1 MRAFAEWLSTTAPS
15 VAIQSRLWFIRLLQ
29 ATHLLTAGVASVSG
43 LMIALRVLGLQR
55 ADQPFAAVW
64 LRFAPWLVVSLA
76 VMVLTGIAQTLGDP
90 VREFTSFSYWLK
102 LALVLCCVGGTLL
115 LARAAWRA
123 PSAAPAAAFPFA
135 AKLTAAALIVF
146 WLSIV
151 LLGRIIAYDR
161 AIWGSLS
168 MRT

>member
-15 VAIQSRLWFIRLLQ
+15 VAIQSRFWFIRLLQ

-43 LMIALRVLGLQR
+43 LMIALRVVGLQR
-55 ADQPFAAVW
+55 ADQPYSAVW
-64 LRFAPWLVVSLA
+64 ARFAPWLAVSFSL
-76 VMVLTGIAQTLGDP
+76 MLLTGIAQTLGDP

-102 LALVLCCVGGTLL
+102 LVLVFCCTIGTLV
-115 LARAAWRA
+115 LARAARRS
-123 PSAAPAAAFPFA
+123 PPAADFSFA
-135 AKLTAAALIVF
+135 AKLNAAALIVF
-146 WLSIV
+146 WLCIV

>member
-15 VAIQSRLWFIRLLQ
+15 VAIQSRFWFIRLLQ
-29 ATHLLTAGVASVSG
+29 ATHLLTAGVASVSS
-43 LMIALRVLGLQR
+43 LMIALRALGVQR
-55 ADQPFAAVW
+55 TDESFAKVW
-64 LRFAPWLVVSLA
+64 ARFAPWLFASFS
-76 VMVLTGIAQTLGDP
+76 VMLLTGIAQTLGDP

-102 LALVLCCVGGTLL
+102 LVLVLCCAVGTLL
-115 LARAAWRA
+115 LARAAQRT
-123 PSAAPAAAFPFA
+123 PSAADFPFA
-135 AKLTAAALIVF
+135 TKLTAAALIVF

>member
-15 VAIQSRLWFIRLLQ
+15 VAIQSRFWFIRLLQ
-29 ATHLLTAGVASVSG
+29 ATHLLTAGVVAVSG
-43 LMIALRVLGLQR
+43 LMIALRVLGVQR
-55 ADQPFAAVW
+55 TDQSFTAVW
-64 LRFAPWLVVSLA
+64 ARFAPWLAVSSS
-76 VMVLTGIAQTLGDP
+76 VMILTGIAQTLGDP

-102 LALVLCCVGGTLL
+102 LALVLCCAAGTLL
-115 LARAAWRA
+115 LARPARRA
-123 PSAAPAAAFPFA
+123 PPAADFPFA
-135 AKLTAAALIVF
+135 TKLVAAALVVF
-146 WLSIV
+146 WLCIV

>member
-15 VAIQSRLWFIRLLQ
+15 VAIQSRFWFIRLLQ

-55 ADQPFAAVW
+55 ADQPYAAVW
-64 LRFAPWLVVSLA
+64 ARFAPWLAVSVT

-102 LALVLCCVGGTLL
+102 LALVLCCAAGTPL
-115 LARAAWRA
+115 LARAAWRT
-123 PSAAPAAAFPFA
+123 PSATDFPFA

-168 MRT
+168 IRT

>member
-15 VAIQSRLWFIRLLQ
+15 AAIQSRFWLIRLLQ

-55 ADQPFAAVW
+55 ADQPYAAVW
-64 LRFAPWLVVSLA
+64 ARFAPWLGVSASL
-76 VMVLTGIAQTLGDP
+76 MLLTGIAQTFGDP

-102 LALVLCCVGGTLL
+102 LLLVIGCAAGTLL
-115 LARAAWRA
+115 LARAAWRTPP
-123 PSAAPAAAFPFA
+123 PSDFKFT

-151 LLGRIIAYDR
+151 LLGRMIAYDR

>member
-15 VAIQSRLWFIRLLQ
+15 VAIQSRFWFIRLLQ

-43 LMIALRVLGLQR
+43 LMIALRVVGLQR
-55 ADQPFAAVW
+55 ADQPFASVW
-64 LRFAPWLVVSLA
+64 ARFAPWLIASFS
-76 VMVLTGIAQTLGDP
+76 VMLLTGIAQTLGDP

-102 LALVLCCVGGTLL
+102 LALALCCTVGTLL
-115 LARAAWRA
+115 LVRSARRT
-123 PSAAPAAAFPFA
+123 PPAADSSLA
-135 AKLTAAALIVF
+135 AKLMAAALIVF
-146 WLSIV
+146 WISIV

-168 MRT
+168 MRA

>member
-15 VAIQSRLWFIRLLQ
+15 VAIQSRFWFIRLLQ
-29 ATHLLTAGVASVSG
+29 ATHLLTAGVVSVSG

-64 LRFAPWLVVSLA
+64 ARFAPWLAASMA

-102 LALVLCCVGGTLL
+102 LTVVLCCAAGTLL
-115 LARAAWRA
+115 LARAACRE
-123 PSAAPAAAFPFA
+123 PPAAESPFA
-135 AKLTAAALIVF
+135 AKLMAAALIVL
-146 WLSIV
+146 WLSV
-151 LLGRIIAYDR
+151 AMLGRIIAYDR

>member
-15 VAIQSRLWFIRLLQ
+15 VAIQSRFWFIRLLQ
-29 ATHLLTAGVASVSG
+29 ATHLLTAGVAAVSG

-55 ADQPFAAVW
+55 ADQPYAAVW
-64 LRFAPWLVVSLA
+64 ARFSPWLAASLA
-76 VMVLTGIAQTLGDP
+76 VMVVTGIAQTLGDP

-102 LALVLCCVGGTLL
+102 LALVLGCVIGMLL
-115 LARAAWRA
+115 LARTAWRT
-123 PSAAPAAAFPFA
+123 PPAAEFPFA
-135 AKLTAAALIVF
+135 AKLTATVLIVF
-146 WLSIV
+146 WLCIV

>member
-15 VAIQSRLWFIRLLQ
+15 VAIQSRFWFIRLLQ
-29 ATHLLTAGVASVSG
+29 ATHLLTAGVAAVSG

-55 ADQPFAAVW
+55 ADQPYAAVW
-64 LRFAPWLVVSLA
+64 ARFAPWLAVSLA
-76 VMVLTGIAQTLGDP
+76 VMVVTGIAQTLGDP

-102 LALVLCCVGGTLL
+102 LALVLGCAVGTLV
-115 LARAAWRA
+115 LARAALRT
-123 PSAAPAAAFPFA
+123 SPAAEFPFSV
-135 AKLTAAALIVF
+135 KLTAAALIVF

>member
-15 VAIQSRLWFIRLLQ
+15 VAIQSRFWFIRLLQ

-64 LRFAPWLVVSLA
+64 ARFAPWLVVSFSL
-76 VMVLTGIAQTLGDP
+76 MLLTGIAQTLGDP

-102 LALVLCCVGGTLL
+102 LALVLCCAAGTLL
-115 LARAAWRA
+115 LPRAAWRS
-123 PSAAPAAAFPFA
+123 PPAADFSLA
-135 AKLTAAALIVF
+135 AKLNAAALIVL
-146 WLSIV
+146 WLCIV

>member
-1 MRAFAEWLSTTAPS
+1 VRAFAEWLSTTAPS
-15 VAIQSRLWFIRLLQ
+15 VAIQSRFWFIRLLQ

-55 ADQPFAAVW
+55 ADQPYAAVW
-64 LRFAPWLVVSLA
+64 ARFAPWLAVSFSL
-76 VMVLTGIAQTLGDP
+76 MLLTGIAQTLGDP

-102 LALVLCCVGGTLL
+102 LALVFCCAIGTLV
-115 LARAAWRA
+115 LARAAWRS
-123 PSAAPAAAFPFA
+123 PPAADFSFA
-135 AKLTAAALIVF
+135 AKLNAAALIVF
-146 WLSIV
+146 WLCIV

>member
-1 MRAFAEWLSTTAPS
+1 
-15 VAIQSRLWFIRLLQ
+15 
-29 ATHLLTAGVASVSG
+29 
-43 LMIALRVLGLQR
+43 MIALRVLGLQR
-55 ADQPFAAVW
+55 ADQPFDVVW
-64 LRFAPWLVVSLA
+64 KRFAPWLAATFA

-102 LALVLCCVGGTLL
+102 LALVLYCAVGTLL
-115 LARAAWRA
+115 LARPARHAPLAAEF
-123 PSAAPAAAFPFA
+123 SFA
-135 AKLTAAALIVF
+135 TKLTATGLIVF
-146 WLSIV
+146 WFCVV

>member
-15 VAIQSRLWFIRLLQ
+15 AAIQSRFWFIRLLQ
-29 ATHLLTAGVASVSG
+29 ATHLITAGVVAVSG
-43 LMIALRVLGLQR
+43 LMIALRALGLQR
-55 ADQPFAAVW
+55 ADQPFDAVW
-64 LRFAPWLVVSLA
+64 TRFAQWLAASLA
-76 VMVLTGIAQTLGDP
+76 IMLFTGIAQTLGDP

-102 LALVLCCVGGTLL
+102 VALVLCCAAGTLL
-115 LARAAWRA
+115 LARRARRA
-123 PSAAPAAAFPFA
+123 PPPADFPFA
-135 AKLTAAALIVF
+135 TKLMAAGLIAF
-146 WLSIV
+146 WLCIV

>member
-1 MRAFAEWLSTTAPS
+1 VRAFAEWLSTTAPS
-15 VAIQSRLWFIRLLQ
+15 VAIQSRFWFIRLLQ
-29 ATHLLTAGVASVSG
+29 ATHLITAGVVAVSG
-43 LMIALRVLGLQR
+43 LMIALRVLGRQR
-55 ADQPFAAVW
+55 ADQLFDAVW
-64 LRFAPWLVVSLA
+64 ARFAPWLAASLSL
-76 VMVLTGIAQTLGDP
+76 MVLTGIAQTLGDP

-102 LALVLCCVGGTLL
+102 LVLVLCCAVGTLL
-115 LARAAWRA
+115 LARSARRA
-123 PSAAPAAAFPFA
+123 PPAADLPFA
-135 AKLTAAALIVF
+135 TKLTAAVLIVF

>member
-15 VAIQSRLWFIRLLQ
+15 VAIQSRFWFIRLLQ
-29 ATHLLTAGVASVSG
+29 ASHLLTAGVASVSG

-55 ADQPFAAVW
+55 ADQPYAAVW
-64 LRFAPWLVVSLA
+64 ARFAPWLAVSVGFML
-76 VMVLTGIAQTLGDP
+76 LTGLAQTLGDP

-102 LALVLCCVGGTLL
+102 LTLVLCVAVGTLV
-115 LARAAWRA
+115 LARAAWRT
-123 PSAAPAAAFPFA
+123 PAAADFSFA

-161 AIWGSLS
+161 AIWGGLS